1 MNLGFDENELVVQNG
16 VSLQVPTRSGK
27 HSLPRFVQTY
37 FSGKW
42 VGIELYCET
51 EMACSETEVKQIQI
65 KQLWRLFI
73 FIYNSNIKLKLAEL

>member
-1 MNLGFDENELVVQNG
+1 MKMGWYYKMGLHCKYQ
-16 VSLQVPTRSGK
+16 
-27 HSLPRFVQTY
+27 LPVGNIHIAWFVQTY

-73 FIYNSNIKLKLAEL
+73 YNSNIKLKLAEL

>member
-51 EMACSETEVKQIQI
+51 EMACSETEVKQIQ
-65 KQLWRLFI
+65 LCRRFI
-73 FIYNSNIKLKLAEL
+73 FIYNSNTKLKLAEL